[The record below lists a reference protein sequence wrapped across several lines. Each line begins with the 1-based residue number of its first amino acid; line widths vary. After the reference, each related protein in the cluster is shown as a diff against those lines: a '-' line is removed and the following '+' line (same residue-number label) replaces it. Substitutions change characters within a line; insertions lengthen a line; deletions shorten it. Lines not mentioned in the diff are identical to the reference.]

1 VTTKKTVK
9 KITRPSE
16 IKKYIKK
23 KKVMRE
29 KVPVLKVTAKG
40 KLKILKKRRSQL
52 PKDEAKARGK
62 ERKELQKRLDKV
74 EKDIKV
80 AEAQALKEKV
90 KVLEVTKKGELR
102 LLEKTRKQLIKQEAK
117 AKGKEL
123 KAIQKRLKKVEKEL
137 AFKEAFKPSK
147 QVVKLSNLA
156 YNNINRLSKLKA
168 QLKALIAKIR
178 AIPTAVAKR
187 IGLNK
192 SKEIKKINILVRET
206 DAVKTYIVMIQKGT
220 SRKIIVTHLNKLPT
234 SELKVMDTK
243 TGKIIKKIESTTKD
257 IELKVVK
264 PSKKPDVKYKEVK
277 VSKGQVQLV
286 KEIQKSVTKTITIT
300 KADIK
305 AAQKL
310 NAEMKAVVK
319 VKPKTKTAVKI
330 KHRNIQK
337 VNAKIKAKQ
346 KQLMIY
352 RQQLRTAKTKLK
364 QKQTILIALVGKQ
377 KLLEKARTRR
387 IILIIPRYIEDID
400 HAIAQITK
408 TIDLVAPVQIPRE
421 EIIPIPRKIPRL
433 KPPKKVIVP
442 PVVPV
447 PKLLIPIK
455 APVKKKKKRKK
466 KGVKEAY
473 VRNPVPSLKAFLG

>member
-1 VTTKKTVK
+1 
-9 KITRPSE
+9 
-16 IKKYIKK
+16 
-23 KKVMRE
+23 MRE

-137 AFKEAFKPSK
+137 AFKEAFKPIK
-147 QVVKLSNLA
+147 QVVKLSNSA

-168 QLKALIAKIR
+168 QLKALITKIK
-178 AIPTAVAKR
+178 AIPASVAKR

-192 SKEIKKINILVRET
+192 SKEIKKINVLMQET

-234 SELKVMDTK
+234 SELKVIDTK
-243 TGKIIKKIESTTKD
+243 TGNIIKKIESTTKD

-277 VSKGQVQLV
+277 VGKGQVQLV

-305 AAQKL
+305 AAGKL

-377 KLLEKARTRR
+377 KPLEKTRTRR

-400 HAIAQITK
+400 HTIAQITK
-408 TIDLVAPVQIPRE
+408 TIDLVTPVQIPKD

-455 APVKKKKKRKK
+455 APAKKKKRRKK
-466 KGVKEAY
+466 KGVKEAFI
-473 VRNPVPSLKAFLG
+473 VNPVPSLKAFLG